1 MEHMEGRIGNVIVD
15 GLDEKIQNSY
25 SMNQIIQMALTDKEL
40 SLYFAAVEGYS
51 ERAFEKSYCFAVD
64 TVLLFDAA
72 YVLAAK
78 KHNRPSMK
86 QYLDEVR
93 IRVQAVEQAWNTDLK
108 EVVDALVVLER
119 EDATPT
125 LQYSIDLTEEHSV
138 DVGITILKTHLA
150 FLKKAEKQF
159 DTLYD
164 FFGGTLEWQ
173 FLSKFSLLGKAYARI
188 MPVVNDVLESPDHIV
203 YDTLRRALE
212 KDPSIECNE
221 NCKKALE
228 ILSEG
233 AIWERFCYVV
243 DGEASNVI
251 PYDVVEAAQ
260 ETYKA
265 GAKAV
270 FDGLVK
276 AKIFNSFDA
285 DVFLKM
291 VMENWDVET
300 FIGDVLFDHVA
311 DKTIRAMQND
321 GRMKK

>member
-1 MEHMEGRIGNVIVD
+1 MEGRLGNVIVD

-25 SMNQIIQMALTDKEL
+25 SMNQIIQMILTDKEL

-64 TVLLFDAA
+64 TVLLCDAA

-78 KHNRPSMK
+78 KHKHPSMK

-93 IRVQAVEQAWNTDLK
+93 VRVQAVEQAWNTDLK
-108 EVVDALVVLER
+108 EVSDTLVALEK
-119 EDATPT
+119 EATTPT
-125 LQYSIDLTEEHSV
+125 LQYSIDLTEEHPA
-138 DVGITILKTHLA
+138 DVWITILKAHLA
-150 FLKKAEKQF
+150 FLKNLEKHF

-173 FLSKFSLLGKAYARI
+173 FLSKFSLLGKAYAEI
-188 MPVVNDVLESPDHIV
+188 MPVVSDVLESPDHIV

-212 KDPSIECNE
+212 KDSSIECNV

-265 GAKAV
+265 GVKAAI
-270 FDGLVK
+270 DALVK
-276 AKIFNSFDA
+276 AKVIVEFKA
-285 DVFLKM
+285 TTYLKM
-291 VMENWDVET
+291 VMEKWDAET
-300 FIGDVLFDHVA
+300 FVGDVLFDHVA

-321 GRMKK
+321 GRK